1 MTGTKMFRLDHIGLV
16 TKDIEE
22 LVNVFR
28 ALGIGEITES
38 IENPRQKVAASFVNV
53 GGNEDVYIEVLEP
66 ASENSP
72 ISKFL
77 EKQGGGLHH
86 LCFEVD
92 DINKMSQ
99 NLTEKG
105 FRMIVPPEDC
115 EAYDENL
122 KRVCEGVTRIA
133 FFIVSDKLLIEL
145 IEKG

>member
-1 MTGTKMFRLDHIGLV
+1 MFRLDHIGLV
-16 TKDIEE
+16 TKDIEG
-22 LVNVFR
+22 LTHVFR
-28 ALGIGEITES
+28 ALGLREITES
-38 IENPRQKVAASFVNV
+38 TENPRQKVAASFVNV
-53 GGNEDVYIEVLEP
+53 GGNEDVYIEILEP
-66 ASENSP
+66 ASEKSP

-92 DINKMSQ
+92 DIKKMSQ
-99 NLTEKG
+99 DLTEKG

-122 KRVCEGVTRIA
+122 KRGCEGVTRIA